1 MALEDVK
8 TIGIGGNFISSR
20 QTLKLFSEAYHT
32 STIFPRVSLE
42 KWQELDSPDALKFL
56 RERTLDLM
64 NLPNYPADQLDLL
77 QNGEYLI
84 AHGQILPRRQV

>member
-1 MALEDVK
+1 MK
-8 TIGIGGNFISSR
+8 KIGIGRNFISSL
-20 QTLKLFSEAYHT
+20 QTLKLFRDTYHT
-32 STIFPRVSLE
+32 STIFPHVILE

-77 QNGEYLI
+77 QKGEYLI
-84 AHGQILPRRQV
+84 AQGQILPRRHM

>member
-1 MALEDVK
+1 MK
-8 TIGIGGNFISSR
+8 IIGISGNFISSR
-20 QTLKLFSEAYHT
+20 QILKLFRDAYHT

-64 NLPNYPADQLDLL
+64 NLPNYPADRLDLL
-77 QNGEYLI
+77 
-84 AHGQILPRRQV
+84 